1 MPEHGIK
8 LGYCIR
14 PNMQISVG
22 YTLLMWSSVAMA
34 GDQMD
39 RIVSLTGSTQNPERQ
54 NNSSTFWMQSIDLG
68 LGWAY

>member
-1 MPEHGIK
+1 
-8 LGYCIR
+8 
-14 PNMQISVG
+14 
-22 YTLLMWSSVAMA
+22 MWSSVAMA